1 MVALLQRVPDDSSP
15 ELGGALSLL
24 ARGDSLRAVAAL
36 RLAAA
41 RRERG
46 ERGGGGG
53 GGRPDLL
60 LLAGRVAARLDTLQ
74 QGTAL
79 ALFDEVASTGG
90 QGAAAPAAELEWA
103 PLLERRAQTAEATRP
118 LEPRVPT
125 HPRSEVL
132 PRAA

>member
-1 MVALLQRVPDDSSP
+1 MVALLQRVPDDSFP

-24 ARGDSLRAVAAL
+24 AQGDSLRAVAAL

-41 RRERG
+41 RLATG
-46 ERGGGGG
+46 ESGGVGG

-103 PLLERRAQTAEATRP
+103 RDRKSTR
-118 LEPRVPT
+118 LNSSHLVI
-125 HPRSEVL
+125 SYAVFCL
-132 PRAA
+132 KKKKKKQQ